1 MWHKLS
7 LFGKVLLF
15 LVGFGFGLAT
25 GFYYGS
31 NQAPNEGN
39 QISVSVDG
47 KVKDGSDVNIHLD
60 NVDQSQKEKKEK
72 KKFLGIF

>member
-15 LVGFGFGLAT
+15 LVGLGFGIAI
-25 GFYYGS
+25 GVYQCDNDS
-31 NQAPNEGN
+31 NAGN
-39 QISVSVDG
+39 KIEVNVDG
-47 KVKDGSDVNIHLD
+47 KVKDGSDVNINLEG
-60 NVDQSQKEKKEK
+60 NSQNQEDKRED